1 MNEKDSRKWRKKY
14 LMVDG
19 YMFDKILNKIK
30 KMIDIE
36 QTDTIKIFIDIDD
49 ELPHITWY
57 GMPHDM

>member
-1 MNEKDSRKWRKKY
+1 
-14 LMVDG
+14 MVDG

-36 QTDTIKIFIDIDD
+36 QIDTLKIFIDTDD

-57 GMPHDM
+57 GMPHDT

>member
-1 MNEKDSRKWRKKY
+1 
-14 LMVDG
+14 MVDG

-36 QTDTIKIFIDIDD
+36 QIDTFKIFIDIDD

>member
-1 MNEKDSRKWRKKY
+1 
-14 LMVDG
+14 MVDG

-36 QTDTIKIFIDIDD
+36 QIDTFKIFIDIYD

-57 GMPHDM
+57 GMPHDIEKK